1 MKVHRNGLQMLDT
14 GIEQNVI
21 KWMRLPGTT
30 VEISTT
36 PVTWA
41 DYAPFAQATGRCL
54 PRERGAPVNPVTGVS
69 AKDAEAF
76 AEWLSQR
83 EGQHYRLPTLEEMHA
98 LAGQAPNGLGLWP
111 CCSRN
116 SRQVWRHAQDCLSE
130 WLDCS
135 PGWTGGQN
143 QLNCIVHPAWF
154 LNNHHTVTHGAL
166 ADSGH
171 SFVTFRL
178 VRIEK

>member
-1 MKVHRNGLQMLDT
+1 
-14 GIEQNVI
+14 
-21 KWMRLPGTT
+21 MRLPGTT

-41 DYAPFAQATGRCL
+41 DYVRFARETGRRV
-54 PRERGAPVNPVTGVS
+54 PKRRGAATNPVTGVS
-69 AKDAEAF
+69 AADSHAF

-98 LAGQAPNGLGLWP
+98 LAGQVPNGSGLWP
-111 CCSRN
+111 CCSGN
-116 SRQVWRHAQDCLSE
+116 SRQVLRQAQDCLSE
-130 WLDCS
+130 WLNCS
-135 PGWTGGQN
+135 PAVANGHN
-143 QLNCIVHPAWF
+143 PMNCIAHPVWL

-166 ADSGH
+166 ADSGY

-178 VRIEK
+178 VRVER